1 MDTPLAAGAGGVGA
15 MGVDAV
21 GVDGWMNNAGA
32 AAVASSHELT
42 WRRAPIARRAI
53 YPTVRNRTMLDV
65 RPTLS
70 HH

>member
-1 MDTPLAAGAGGVGA
+1 

-53 YPTVRNRTMLDV
+53 NPTVRNRTMLDV